1 MLCQNCHLNESTIHL
16 YTNVNG
22 QQKQID
28 LCQNCYQIMK
38 TDPNNS
44 ILGGIGGNPQSSS
57 NQTNQSSNPF
67 DDFFNNLSGF
77 PAFGSQGFQ
86 NTPPTQSG
94 EGNNNGRGGNGNNNF
109 RPNGPAQQEPKG
121 LLEEFGINVTDIAR
135 RGDIDPVIGRDA
147 EIVRVIEILNRRT
160 KNNPVLIGEPG
171 VGKTAVVEGL
181 AQKIVDGNVPQKLQN
196 KQVIRLDVVSLVQG
210 TGIRGQFEER
220 MQKLMEEIRERK
232 DVILFIDEI
241 HEIVGAGNAGDG
253 NMDAGNILKPA
264 LARGEL
270 QLVGAT
276 TLNEYRIIEKDAALE
291 RRMQPVKVDEPSV
304 EETITI
310 LRGIQKKYEDYHHVK
325 YSDDAIE
332 AAANLSNRYIQDRFL
347 PDKAIDL
354 LDEAGS
360 KMNLTLNF
368 VDPKEIDKRLVQAE
382 NLKNQATREEDYERA
397 AYFRDQI
404 AKYKEMQKQ
413 TINEDD
419 IPVIT
424 EKTIEAIVE
433 EKTNIPVGDLKEKEQ
448 SQLIHLADDLKEH
461 VIGQDEAVDK
471 IAKAIRRN
479 RIGLGTPNRPI
490 GSFLF
495 VGPTGVGKTELS
507 KQLAIELFGS
517 ADSMI
522 RFDMSEYMEK
532 HAVAKLVGAPPGY
545 VGYEEA
551 GQLTEKV
558 RRNPY
563 SLILLDEVE
572 KAHPDVMHM
581 FLQVLD
587 DGRLTD
593 GQGRTVSFKDTI
605 IIMTSNA
612 GTGKVEASVGFG
624 AAREGRTNSI
634 LGQLGDF
641 FSPEFMNRFDGIIEF
656 KALSKDNLLHIV
668 NLMLDDVN
676 NRLATN
682 DIHLEVT
689 DKVKEKLVDLGYDPK
704 MGARPLRRTIQDHI
718 EDAITDFY
726 LEHPTEKDLK
736 AVMTSNGKIIIKS
749 AKKVEKE
756 ETVSAE

>member
-1 MLCQNCHLNESTIHL
+1 MLCQNCKINDSTIHL
-16 YTNVNG
+16 YTNLNG

-28 LCQNCYQIMK
+28 LCQNCYKIIK

-44 ILGGIGGNPQSSS
+44 LFKGITDLN
-57 NQTNQSSNPF
+57 NRDFDPF
-67 DDFFNNLSGF
+67 GDFFNDLNNFRPS
-77 PAFGSQGFQ
+77 S
-86 NTPPTQSG
+86 NNNVPPTQSG
-94 EGNNNGRGGNGNNNF
+94 GGYGGNGGFGYQN
-109 RPNGPAQQEPKG
+109 RGSAQTPPPSQEKG
-121 LLEEFGINVTDIAR
+121 LLDEYGINITEIAR
-135 RGDIDPVIGRDA
+135 RGNVDPVIGRDE
-147 EIVRVIEILNRRT
+147 EIIRVIEILNRRT

-181 AQKIVDGNVPQKLQN
+181 AQKIVDGDVPHKLQG
-196 KQVIRLDVVSLVQG
+196 KEVIRLDVVSLVQG

-241 HEIVGAGNAGDG
+241 HEIVGAGSAGDG

-264 LARGEL
+264 LSRGEL

-291 RRMQPVKVDEPSV
+291 RRMQPVKVDEPTV
-304 EETITI
+304 EETIII
-310 LRGIQKKYEDYHHVK
+310 LKGIQKKYEDYHHVH
-325 YSDDAIE
+325 YTDAAIE
-332 AAANLSNRYIQDRFL
+332 AAATLSNRYIQDRFL

-368 VDPKEIDKRLVQAE
+368 VDPKVIDQRLIEAE
-382 NLKNQATREEDYERA
+382 NLKAQATRDEDFEKA

-404 AKYKEMQKQ
+404 AKYKEMQKTKVTDQ
-413 TINEDD
+413 DTPI
-419 IPVIT
+419 IS
-424 EKTIEAIVE
+424 EKTIEHIIE
-433 EKTNIPVGDLKEKEQ
+433 QKTNIPVGDLKEKEQ
-448 SQLIHLADDLKEH
+448 SQLINLADDLKAH
-461 VIGQDEAVDK
+461 VIGQDDAVDK
-471 IAKAIRRN
+471 ITKAIRRN
-479 RIGLGTPNRPI
+479 RVGLGTPNRPI

-532 HAVAKLVGAPPGY
+532 HSVAKLVGAPPGY
-545 VGYEEA
+545 VGYDEA

-593 GQGRTVSFKDTI
+593 GQGRTVSFKDAI

-612 GTGKVEASVGFG
+612 GTGKAEASVGFG
-624 AAREGRTNSI
+624 AAREGRTNSV
-634 LGQLGDF
+634 LGELGNF

-656 KALSKDNLLHIV
+656 KALSKENLLQIV
-668 NLMLDDVN
+668 DLMLDDVN
-676 NRLATN
+676 KRLSSN
-682 DIHLEVT
+682 NIHLDVT

-704 MGARPLRRTIQDHI
+704 MGARPLRRTIQDYI
-718 EDAITDFY
+718 EDAITDYY
-726 LEHPTEKDLK
+726 LENPSEKDLK
-736 AVMTSNGKIIIKS
+736 AVMTSKGKIVIKS
-749 AKKVEKE
+749 KNKT
-756 ETVSAE
+756 ETIESND

>member
-1 MLCQNCHLNESTIHL
+1 MLCKNCNINDATIHL
-16 YTNVNG
+16 YTNLNG
-22 QQKQID
+22 KQQQVD
-28 LCQNCYQIMK
+28 LCHNCYQIMK
-38 TDPNNS
+38 TDPNNAILRGLGDLTNPNNMDPFS
-44 ILGGIGGNPQSSS
+44 EFFNHLGGYPGN
-57 NQTNQSSNPF
+57 T
-67 DDFFNNLSGF
+67 
-77 PAFGSQGFQ
+77 PAGKNREQ
-86 NTPPTQSG
+86 TPPTQAG
-94 EGNNNGRGGNGNNNF
+94 GHNGRGGQTPPPQQPQQ
-109 RPNGPAQQEPKG
+109 PNG
-121 LLEEFGINVTDIAR
+121 LLEEFGINVTEIAR
-135 RGDIDPVIGRDA
+135 RGDIDPVIGRDQ
-147 EIVRVIEILNRRT
+147 EITRVIEILNRRT

-181 AQKIVDGNVPQKLQN
+181 AQKIVDGDVPQKLRD
-196 KQVIRLDVVSLVQG
+196 KEVIRLDVVSLVQG

-220 MQKLMEEIRERK
+220 MQKLMEEIRNRREI
-232 DVILFIDEI
+232 ILFIDEI
-241 HEIVGAGNAGDG
+241 HEIVGAGSAGDG

-264 LARGEL
+264 LARGEM

-291 RRMQPVKVDEPSV
+291 RRMQPVKVEEPSV

-310 LRGIQKKYEDYHHVK
+310 LKGIQNKYQDYHHVK
-325 YSDDAIE
+325 YSDAAIE
-332 AAANLSNRYIQDRFL
+332 AAAVLSNRYIQDRFL

-368 VDPKEIDKRLVQAE
+368 IDPKEIDQRLIDAE
-382 NLKNQATREEDYERA
+382 NRKAQATRDEDYEKA

-404 AKYKEMQKQ
+404 AKYKEMQKA
-413 TINEDD
+413 TISEED
-419 IPVIT
+419 IPLIT
-424 EKTIEAIVE
+424 EKEIEAIVE
-433 EKTNIPVGDLKEKEQ
+433 QKTNIPVGDLKEKEQ
-448 SQLIHLADDLKEH
+448 SQLVNLASDLKAH

-479 RIGLGTPNRPI
+479 RVGLGAPNRPI

-624 AAREGRTNSI
+624 AAMEGRTQSV
-634 LGQLGDF
+634 LGQLSNF
-641 FSPEFMNRFDGIIEF
+641 FTPEFMNRFDGIIEF
-656 KALSKDNLLHIV
+656 HPLSKENLLEIV
-668 NLMLDDVN
+668 SLMLDDVN
-676 NRLATN
+676 KRLSHN
-682 DIHLEVT
+682 GISLHVT

-704 MGARPLRRTIQDHI
+704 MGARPLRRTIQDQI

-726 LEHPTEKDLK
+726 LEHPAEKDLR
-736 AVMTSNGKIIIKS
+736 AVMSSKGTIQIK
-749 AKKVEKE
+749 AQTKTK
-756 ETVSAE
+756 

>member
-1 MLCQNCHLNESTIHL
+1 MLCQNCKINESTIHL

-22 QQKQID
+22 NKQQID

-44 ILGGIGGNPQSSS
+44 LFRGLTQANNQGIDPI
-57 NQTNQSSNPF
+57 
-67 DDFFNNLSGF
+67 DDFFNSLGN
-77 PAFGSQGFQ
+77 FQ
-86 NTPPTQSG
+86 QPQEPNIPPTQSG
-94 EGNNNGRGGNGNNNF
+94 GGYGGGGYGGNSNHGGGA
-109 RPNGPAQQEPKG
+109 RQQAPQKPKG
-121 LLEEFGINVTDIAR
+121 LLEEFGINVTEIAR
-135 RGDIDPVIGRDA
+135 KGEIDPVIGRDE
-147 EIVRVIEILNRRT
+147 EITRVIEILNRRT

-181 AQKIVDGNVPQKLQN
+181 AQKIVDGDVPHKLQG
-196 KQVIRLDVVSLVQG
+196 KEVIRLDVVSLVQG

-220 MQKLMEEIRERK
+220 MQKLMDEIRSRQ

-241 HEIVGAGNAGDG
+241 HEIVGAGSAGDG

-270 QLVGAT
+270 QMVGAT

-291 RRMQPVKVDEPSV
+291 RRMQPVKVDEPTV

-310 LRGIQKKYEDYHHVK
+310 LKGIQKKYEDYHHVK
-325 YSDDAIE
+325 YTDAAIE
-332 AAANLSNRYIQDRFL
+332 AAALLSNRYIQDRFL

-368 VDPKEIDKRLVQAE
+368 VDPKVIDQRLIEAE
-382 NLKNQATREEDYERA
+382 NLKAQATRDEDFEKA

-404 AKYKEMQKQ
+404 AKYKELQK
-413 TINEDD
+413 TSVLDND
-419 IPVIT
+419 IPIIS
-424 EKTIEAIVE
+424 EKTIEHIVE
-433 EKTNIPVGDLKEKEQ
+433 QKTNIPVGDLKEKEQ
-448 SQLIHLADDLKEH
+448 SQLVNLASDLKAH
-461 VIGQDEAVDK
+461 VIGQDDAVDK

-479 RIGLGTPNRPI
+479 RVGLGSPNRPI

-532 HAVAKLVGAPPGY
+532 HSVAKLVGAPPGY

-551 GQLTEKV
+551 GQLTERV

-612 GTGKVEASVGFG
+612 GTGKAEASVGFG
-624 AAREGRTNSI
+624 AAREGRTNSV
-634 LGQLGDF
+634 LGELGNF

-656 KALSKDNLLHIV
+656 KPLSKDNLLQIV
-668 NLMLDDVN
+668 NLMLDDVDQ
-676 NRLATN
+676 RLATN
-682 DIHLEVT
+682 DIHLDVT
-689 DKVKEKLVDLGYDPK
+689 EKVKEKLVDLGYDPK

-726 LEHPTEKDLK
+726 LENPSEKDLK
-736 AVMTSNGKIIIKS
+736 AIMTSNGKILIKS
-749 AKKVEKE
+749 AKKTESTESVNSSQEEK
-756 ETVSAE
+756 

>member
-1 MLCQNCHLNESTIHL
+1 MLCQNCNLNEATIHL

-22 QQKQID
+22 QQKQVD
-28 LCQNCYQIMK
+28 LCQNCYQIIK
-38 TDPNNS
+38 TDPNNAFFAGLNDASNNRQQNQASS
-44 ILGGIGGNPQSSS
+44 INPF
-57 NQTNQSSNPF
+57 F
-67 DDFFNNLSGF
+67 DDFFGDLNNF
-77 PAFGSQGFQ
+77 RAFGGQDLP

-94 EGNNNGRGGNGNNNF
+94 GNRGGNGNNN
-109 RPNGPAQQEPKG
+109 RPNGQQANNQPQG
-121 LLEEFGINVTDIAR
+121 LLEEFGINVTDLAR
-135 RGDIDPVIGRDA
+135 RGDIDPVIGRDS

-181 AQKIVDGNVPQKLQN
+181 AQKIVDGDVPQKLQA

-241 HEIVGAGNAGDG
+241 HEIVGAGSVGDG

-304 EETITI
+304 DETITI
-310 LRGIQKKYEDYHHVK
+310 LKGIQKKYEDYHHVK
-325 YSDDAIE
+325 YSDEAIK
-332 AAANLSNRYIQDRFL
+332 ASAILSNRYIQDRFL

-368 VDPKEIDKRLVQAE
+368 VDPKEIDQRLIEAE
-382 NLKNQATREEDYERA
+382 NLKAQATRDEDFERA

-413 TINEDD
+413 KIDD
-419 IPVIT
+419 QDTPVIT
-424 EKTIEAIVE
+424 EKTIEHIIE

-448 SQLIHLADDLKEH
+448 SQLINLADDLKKH
-461 VIGQDEAVDK
+461 VIGQDDAVDK

-479 RIGLGTPNRPI
+479 RVGLGSPNRPI

-545 VGYEEA
+545 VGYDEA

-612 GTGKVEASVGFG
+612 GTGKTEASVGFG
-624 AAREGRTNSI
+624 ASREGRTHSV
-634 LGQLGDF
+634 LGELGNF
-641 FSPEFMNRFDGIIEF
+641 FNPEFMNRFDGIIEF

-668 NLMLDDVN
+668 DLMLDTVN
-676 NRLATN
+676 SRLAVN
-682 DIHLEVT
+682 DIHLDVT

-726 LEHPTEKDLK
+726 LEHPSEKHLK
-736 AVMTSNGKIIIKS
+736 AVLNSKGDIFIKS
-749 AKKVEKE
+749 AKKHEKASE
-756 ETVSAE
+756 EVAAN

>member
-1 MLCQNCHLNESTIHL
+1 MLCQNCNLNEASIHL

-22 QQKQID
+22 NQQQVD
-28 LCQNCYQIMK
+28 LCQNCYKIMK
-38 TDPNNS
+38 SDPE
-44 ILGGIGGNPQSSS
+44 NPLNQF
-57 NQTNQSSNPF
+57 NQTGGSNFF
-67 DDFFNNLSGF
+67 DDFFSDLNNFRSSNGDL
-77 PAFGSQGFQ
+77 P
-86 NTPPTQSG
+86 NTPPTQ
-94 EGNNNGRGGNGNNNF
+94 EGGNRGNGGNTQGPG
-109 RPNGPAQQEPKG
+109 RPGGPRQQAPQQSQG
-121 LLEEFGINVTDIAR
+121 LLEEFGINITDIAR
-135 RGDIDPVIGRDA
+135 RGDIDPVIGRDE
-147 EIVRVIEILNRRT
+147 EIIRVIEILNRRT

-181 AQKIVDGNVPQKLQN
+181 AQKIVDGSVPQKLQG

-220 MQKLMEEIRERK
+220 MQKLMEEIRQRQ

-291 RRMQPVKVDEPSV
+291 RRMQPVKVDEPTV

-310 LRGIQKKYEDYHHVK
+310 LRGIQPKYQDYHHVK
-325 YSDDAIE
+325 YTDEAIT
-332 AAANLSNRYIQDRFL
+332 AAAELSNRYIQDRFL

-368 VDPKEIDKRLVQAE
+368 VDPKDIDKRLIEAE
-382 NLKNQATREEDYERA
+382 NLKAQATRDEDFEKA

-413 TINEDD
+413 TIKDQD
-419 IPVIT
+419 MPVIT
-424 EKTIEAIVE
+424 EKHIEAIVE
-433 EKTNIPVGDLKEKEQ
+433 QKTNIPVGDLKEKEQ
-448 SQLIHLADDLKEH
+448 SQLLSLADDLKSH
-461 VIGQDEAVDK
+461 VIGQDAAVDK

-479 RIGLGTPNRPI
+479 RVGLGAPNRPI

-545 VGYEEA
+545 VGYDEA

-572 KAHPDVMHM
+572 KAHPDVLHM

-624 AAREGRTNSI
+624 AARENRTNSV
-634 LGQLGDF
+634 LNQLGDF

-656 KALSKDNLLHIV
+656 SALSKENLLTIV
-668 NLMLDDVN
+668 DLMLDNVN
-676 NRLATN
+676 QRLAN
-682 DIHLEVT
+682 NGIHLSVT
-689 DKVKEKLVDLGYDPK
+689 EKVKEKLVDLGYDPK

-726 LEHPTEKDLK
+726 LENPNEKDLK
-736 AVMTSNGKIIIKS
+736 AVMTSKGHITIKS
-749 AKKVEKE
+749 AKKAEKTTQKA
-756 ETVSAE
+756 ETAKETD

>member
-1 MLCQNCHLNESTIHL
+1 MLCQNCKINDSTIHL
-16 YTNVNG
+16 YTNLNG
-22 QQKQID
+22 KQKQID
-28 LCQNCYQIMK
+28 LCQNCYKIIK

-44 ILGGIGGNPQSSS
+44 LFKGMTDLN
-57 NQTNQSSNPF
+57 NRDFDPF
-67 DDFFNNLSGF
+67 GDFFNDLNNFRPS
-77 PAFGSQGFQ
+77 S
-86 NTPPTQSG
+86 NTPPIPPTQSG
-94 EGNNNGRGGNGNNNF
+94 GGYGGNGGYGSQN
-109 RPNGPAQQEPKG
+109 RGSAQTPPPSQEKG
-121 LLEEFGINVTDIAR
+121 LLEEFGINVTEIAR
-135 RGDIDPVIGRDA
+135 RGDIDPVIGRDD
-147 EIVRVIEILNRRT
+147 EIIRVIEILNRRT

-181 AQKIVDGNVPQKLQN
+181 AQKIVDGDVPHKLQG

-220 MQKLMEEIRERK
+220 MQKLMEEIRKRE
-232 DVILFIDEI
+232 DIILFIDEI
-241 HEIVGAGNAGDG
+241 HEIVGAGSASDG

-291 RRMQPVKVDEPSV
+291 RRMQPVKVDEPTV
-304 EETITI
+304 DETITI
-310 LRGIQKKYEDYHHVK
+310 LKGIQKKYEDYHHVQ
-325 YSDDAIE
+325 YTDAAIE
-332 AAANLSNRYIQDRFL
+332 AAATLSNRYIQDRFL

-368 VDPKEIDKRLVQAE
+368 VDPKVIDQRLIEAE
-382 NLKNQATREEDYERA
+382 NLKSQATREEDFEKE

-404 AKYKEMQKQ
+404 AKYKEMQKKK
-413 TINEDD
+413 
-419 IPVIT
+419 IT
-424 EKTIEAIVE
+424 DQDTPIISEKTIEHIIE
-433 EKTNIPVGDLKEKEQ
+433 QKTNIPVGDLKEKEQ
-448 SQLIHLADDLKEH
+448 SQLIHLAEDLKSH
-461 VIGQDEAVDK
+461 VIGQDDAVDK

-479 RIGLGTPNRPI
+479 RVGLGTPNRPI

-532 HAVAKLVGAPPGY
+532 HSVAKLVGAPPGY
-545 VGYEEA
+545 VGYDEA

-558 RRNPY
+558 RHNPY

-593 GQGRTVSFKDTI
+593 GQGRTVSFKDAI

-612 GTGKVEASVGFG
+612 GTGKTEASVGFG
-624 AAREGRTNSI
+624 AAREGRTNSV
-634 LGQLGDF
+634 LGELGNF

-656 KALSKDNLLHIV
+656 KALSKDNLLQIV
-668 NLMLDDVN
+668 ELMLADVN
-676 NRLATN
+676 KRLSSN
-682 DIHLEVT
+682 NIRLDVT

-704 MGARPLRRTIQDHI
+704 MGARPLRRTIQDYI
-718 EDAITDFY
+718 EDTITDYY
-726 LEHPTEKDLK
+726 LENPSEKDLK
-736 AVMTSNGKIIIKS
+736 AVMTSKGNIQIKS
-749 AKKVEKE
+749 AKKAEVKSSEKE
-756 ETVSAE
+756 K

>member
-1 MLCQNCHLNESTIHL
+1 MLCQNCNLNEASIHL

-22 QQKQID
+22 NQQQVD
-28 LCQNCYQIMK
+28 LCQNCYKIMK
-38 TDPNNS
+38 SDPE
-44 ILGGIGGNPQSSS
+44 NPLNQF
-57 NQTNQSSNPF
+57 NQTGGSNFF
-67 DDFFNNLSGF
+67 DDFFSDLNNFRSSNGDL
-77 PAFGSQGFQ
+77 P
-86 NTPPTQSG
+86 NTPPTQ
-94 EGNNNGRGGNGNNNF
+94 EGGNRGNGGNTQGPG
-109 RPNGPAQQEPKG
+109 RPGGPRQQAPQQPQG
-121 LLEEFGINVTDIAR
+121 LLEEFGINITDIAR
-135 RGDIDPVIGRDA
+135 RGDIDPVIGRDE
-147 EIVRVIEILNRRT
+147 EIIRVIEILNRRT

-181 AQKIVDGNVPQKLQN
+181 AQKIVDGSVPQKLQG

-220 MQKLMEEIRERK
+220 MQKLMEEIRQRQ

-291 RRMQPVKVDEPSV
+291 RRMQPVKVDEPTV

-310 LRGIQKKYEDYHHVK
+310 LRGIQPKYQDYHHVK
-325 YSDDAIE
+325 YTDEAIT
-332 AAANLSNRYIQDRFL
+332 AAAELSNRYIQDRFL

-368 VDPKEIDKRLVQAE
+368 VDPKDIDKRLIEAE
-382 NLKNQATREEDYERA
+382 NLKAQATRDEDFEKA

-413 TINEDD
+413 TIKDQD
-419 IPVIT
+419 MPVIT
-424 EKTIEAIVE
+424 EKHIEAIVE
-433 EKTNIPVGDLKEKEQ
+433 QKTNIPVGDLKEKEQ
-448 SQLIHLADDLKEH
+448 SQLLSLADDLKSH
-461 VIGQDEAVDK
+461 VIGQDAAVDK

-479 RIGLGTPNRPI
+479 RVGLGAPNRPI

-545 VGYEEA
+545 VGYDEA

-572 KAHPDVMHM
+572 KAHPDVLHM

-593 GQGRTVSFKDTI
+593 GQGRTVSFKDSI

-624 AAREGRTNSI
+624 ATRENRTNSV
-634 LGQLGDF
+634 LNQLGDF
-641 FSPEFMNRFDGIIEF
+641 FSSEFMNRFDGIIEF
-656 KALSKDNLLHIV
+656 SALSKENLLTIV
-668 NLMLDDVN
+668 DLMLDNVN
-676 NRLATN
+676 QRLAN
-682 DIHLEVT
+682 NGIHLSVT
-689 DKVKEKLVDLGYDPK
+689 EKVKEKLVDLGYDPK

-726 LEHPTEKDLK
+726 LENPNEKDLK
-736 AVMTSNGKIIIKS
+736 AVMTSKGHITIKS
-749 AKKVEKE
+749 AKKAEKTTQKA
-756 ETVSAE
+756 ETAKETD

>member
-1 MLCQNCHLNESTIHL
+1 MLCQNCKINDSTIHL
-16 YTNVNG
+16 YTNLNG

-28 LCQNCYQIMK
+28 LCQNCYKIIK

-44 ILGGIGGNPQSSS
+44 LFKGITDLN
-57 NQTNQSSNPF
+57 NRDFDPF
-67 DDFFNNLSGF
+67 GDFFNDLNNFRPS
-77 PAFGSQGFQ
+77 S
-86 NTPPTQSG
+86 NNNVPPTQSG
-94 EGNNNGRGGNGNNNF
+94 GGYGGNGGFGSQN
-109 RPNGPAQQEPKG
+109 RGPAQTPPPSQEKG
-121 LLEEFGINVTDIAR
+121 LLDEYGINITEIAR
-135 RGDIDPVIGRDA
+135 RGNVDPVIGRDE
-147 EIVRVIEILNRRT
+147 EIIRVIEILNRRT

-181 AQKIVDGNVPQKLQN
+181 AQKIVDGDVPHKLQG
-196 KQVIRLDVVSLVQG
+196 KEVIRLDVVSLVQG

-241 HEIVGAGNAGDG
+241 HEIVGAGSAGDG

-264 LARGEL
+264 LSRGEL

-291 RRMQPVKVDEPSV
+291 RRMQPVKVDEPTV
-304 EETITI
+304 EETIII
-310 LRGIQKKYEDYHHVK
+310 LKGIQKKYEDYHHVH
-325 YSDDAIE
+325 YTDAAIE
-332 AAANLSNRYIQDRFL
+332 AAATLSNRYIQDRFL

-368 VDPKEIDKRLVQAE
+368 VDPKVIDQRLIEAE
-382 NLKNQATREEDYERA
+382 NLKAQATRDEDFEKA

-404 AKYKEMQKQ
+404 AKYKEMQKTKVTDQ
-413 TINEDD
+413 DTPI
-419 IPVIT
+419 IS
-424 EKTIEAIVE
+424 EKTIEHIIE
-433 EKTNIPVGDLKEKEQ
+433 QKTNIPVGDLKEKEQ
-448 SQLIHLADDLKEH
+448 SQLINLADDLKAH
-461 VIGQDEAVDK
+461 VIGQDDAVDK

-479 RIGLGTPNRPI
+479 RVGLGTPNRPI

-532 HAVAKLVGAPPGY
+532 HSVAKLVGAPPGY
-545 VGYEEA
+545 VGYDEA

-593 GQGRTVSFKDTI
+593 GQGRTVSFKDAI

-612 GTGKVEASVGFG
+612 GTGKAEASVGFG
-624 AAREGRTNSI
+624 AAREGRTNSV
-634 LGQLGDF
+634 LGELGNF

-656 KALSKDNLLHIV
+656 KALSKENLLQIV
-668 NLMLDDVN
+668 DLMLDDVN
-676 NRLATN
+676 KRLSSN
-682 DIHLEVT
+682 NIHLDVT

-704 MGARPLRRTIQDHI
+704 MGARPLRRTIQDYI
-718 EDAITDFY
+718 EDAITDYY
-726 LEHPTEKDLK
+726 LENPSEKDLK
-736 AVMTSNGKIIIKS
+736 AVMTSKGKIMIKS
-749 AKKVEKE
+749 KNKT
-756 ETVSAE
+756 ETVESND

>member
-1 MLCQNCHLNESTIHL
+1 MLCQNCNLNEASIHL

-22 QQKQID
+22 NQQQVD
-28 LCQNCYQIMK
+28 LCQNCYKIMK
-38 TDPNNS
+38 SDPE
-44 ILGGIGGNPQSSS
+44 NPLNQF
-57 NQTNQSSNPF
+57 NQTGGSNFF
-67 DDFFNNLSGF
+67 DDFFSDLNNFRSSNGDL
-77 PAFGSQGFQ
+77 P
-86 NTPPTQSG
+86 NTPPTQ
-94 EGNNNGRGGNGNNNF
+94 EGGNRGNGGNTQGPG
-109 RPNGPAQQEPKG
+109 RPGGPRQQAPQQPQG
-121 LLEEFGINVTDIAR
+121 LLEEFGINITDIAR
-135 RGDIDPVIGRDA
+135 RGDIDPVIGRDE
-147 EIVRVIEILNRRT
+147 EIIRVIEILNRRT

-181 AQKIVDGNVPQKLQN
+181 AQKIVDGSVPQKLQG

-220 MQKLMEEIRERK
+220 MQKLMEEIRQRQ

-291 RRMQPVKVDEPSV
+291 RRMQPVKVDEPTV

-310 LRGIQKKYEDYHHVK
+310 LRGIQPKYQDYHHVK
-325 YSDDAIE
+325 YTDEAIT
-332 AAANLSNRYIQDRFL
+332 AAAELSNRYIQDRFL

-368 VDPKEIDKRLVQAE
+368 VDPKDIDKRLIEAE
-382 NLKNQATREEDYERA
+382 NLKAQATRDEDFEKA

-413 TINEDD
+413 TIKDQD
-419 IPVIT
+419 MPVIT
-424 EKTIEAIVE
+424 EKHIEAIVE
-433 EKTNIPVGDLKEKEQ
+433 QKTNIPVGDLKEKEQ
-448 SQLIHLADDLKEH
+448 SQLLSLADDLKSH
-461 VIGQDEAVDK
+461 VIGQDAAVDK

-479 RIGLGTPNRPI
+479 RVGLGAPNRPI

-545 VGYEEA
+545 VGYDEA

-572 KAHPDVMHM
+572 KAHPDVLHM

-593 GQGRTVSFKDTI
+593 GQGRTVSFKDSI

-624 AAREGRTNSI
+624 AARENRTNSV
-634 LGQLGDF
+634 LNQLGDF

-656 KALSKDNLLHIV
+656 SALSKENLLTIV
-668 NLMLDDVN
+668 DLMLDNVN
-676 NRLATN
+676 QRLAN
-682 DIHLEVT
+682 NGIHLSVT
-689 DKVKEKLVDLGYDPK
+689 EKVKEKLVDLGYDPK

-726 LEHPTEKDLK
+726 LENPNEKDLK
-736 AVMTSNGKIIIKS
+736 AVMTSKGHITIKS
-749 AKKVEKE
+749 AKKAEKTTQKA
-756 ETVSAE
+756 ETAKETD

>member
-1 MLCQNCHLNESTIHL
+1 MLCQNCNLNEASIHL

-22 QQKQID
+22 NQQQVD
-28 LCQNCYQIMK
+28 LCQNCYKIMK
-38 TDPNNS
+38 SDPE
-44 ILGGIGGNPQSSS
+44 NPLNQF
-57 NQTNQSSNPF
+57 NQTGGSNFF
-67 DDFFNNLSGF
+67 DDFFSDLNNFRSSNGDL
-77 PAFGSQGFQ
+77 P
-86 NTPPTQSG
+86 NTPPTQ
-94 EGNNNGRGGNGNNNF
+94 EGGNRGNGGNTQGPG
-109 RPNGPAQQEPKG
+109 RPGGPRQQAPQQSQG
-121 LLEEFGINVTDIAR
+121 LLEEFGINITDIAR
-135 RGDIDPVIGRDA
+135 RGDIDPVIGRDE
-147 EIVRVIEILNRRT
+147 EIIRVIEILNRRT

-181 AQKIVDGNVPQKLQN
+181 AQKIVDGSVPQKLQG

-220 MQKLMEEIRERK
+220 MQKLMEEIRQRQ

-291 RRMQPVKVDEPSV
+291 RRMQPVKVDEPTV

-310 LRGIQKKYEDYHHVK
+310 LRGIQPKYQDYHHVK
-325 YSDDAIE
+325 YTDEAIT
-332 AAANLSNRYIQDRFL
+332 AAAELSNRYIQDRFL

-368 VDPKEIDKRLVQAE
+368 VDPKDIDKRLIEAE
-382 NLKNQATREEDYERA
+382 NLKAQATRDEDFEKA

-413 TINEDD
+413 TIKEQDM
-419 IPVIT
+419 PVIT
-424 EKTIEAIVE
+424 EKHIEAIVE
-433 EKTNIPVGDLKEKEQ
+433 QKTNIPVGDLKEKEQ
-448 SQLIHLADDLKEH
+448 SQLLSLADDLKSH
-461 VIGQDEAVDK
+461 VIGQDAAVDK

-479 RIGLGTPNRPI
+479 RVGLGAPNRPI

-545 VGYEEA
+545 VGYDEA

-572 KAHPDVMHM
+572 KAHPDVLHM

-593 GQGRTVSFKDTI
+593 GQGRTVSFKDSI

-624 AAREGRTNSI
+624 AARENRTNSV
-634 LGQLGDF
+634 LNQLGDF

-656 KALSKDNLLHIV
+656 SALSKENLLTIV
-668 NLMLDDVN
+668 DLMLDNVN
-676 NRLATN
+676 QRLAN
-682 DIHLEVT
+682 NGIHLSVT
-689 DKVKEKLVDLGYDPK
+689 EKVKEKLVDLGYDPK

-726 LEHPTEKDLK
+726 LENPNEKDLK
-736 AVMTSNGKIIIKS
+736 AVMTSKGHITIKS
-749 AKKVEKE
+749 AKKAEKTTQKA
-756 ETVSAE
+756 ETAKETD

>member
-1 MLCQNCHLNESTIHL
+1 MLCQNCNLNEASIHL

-22 QQKQID
+22 NQQQVD
-28 LCQNCYQIMK
+28 LCQNCYKIMK
-38 TDPNNS
+38 SDPE
-44 ILGGIGGNPQSSS
+44 NPLNQF
-57 NQTNQSSNPF
+57 NQTGGSSFF
-67 DDFFNNLSGF
+67 DDFFSDLNNFRSSNGDL
-77 PAFGSQGFQ
+77 P
-86 NTPPTQSG
+86 NTPPTQ
-94 EGNNNGRGGNGNNNF
+94 EGGNRGNGGNTQGPG
-109 RPNGPAQQEPKG
+109 RPGGPRQQAPQQPQG
-121 LLEEFGINVTDIAR
+121 LLEEFGINITDIAR
-135 RGDIDPVIGRDA
+135 RGDIDPVIGRDE
-147 EIVRVIEILNRRT
+147 EIIRVIEILNRRT

-181 AQKIVDGNVPQKLQN
+181 AQKIVDGSVPQKLQG

-220 MQKLMEEIRERK
+220 MQKLMEEIRQRQ

-291 RRMQPVKVDEPSV
+291 RRMQPVKVDEPTV

-310 LRGIQKKYEDYHHVK
+310 LRGIQPKYQDYHHVK
-325 YSDDAIE
+325 YTDEAIT
-332 AAANLSNRYIQDRFL
+332 AAAELSNRYIQDRFL

-368 VDPKEIDKRLVQAE
+368 VDPKDIDKRLIEAE
-382 NLKNQATREEDYERA
+382 NLKAQATRDEDFEKA

-413 TINEDD
+413 TIKDQD
-419 IPVIT
+419 MPVIT
-424 EKTIEAIVE
+424 EKHIEAIVE
-433 EKTNIPVGDLKEKEQ
+433 QKTNIPVGDLKEKEQ
-448 SQLIHLADDLKEH
+448 SQLLSLADDLKSH
-461 VIGQDEAVDK
+461 VIAQDAAVDK

-479 RIGLGTPNRPI
+479 RVGLGAPNRPI

-545 VGYEEA
+545 VGYDEA

-572 KAHPDVMHM
+572 KAHPDVLHM

-624 AAREGRTNSI
+624 AARENRTNSV
-634 LGQLGDF
+634 LNQLGDF

-656 KALSKDNLLHIV
+656 SALSKENLLTIV
-668 NLMLDDVN
+668 DLMLDNVN
-676 NRLATN
+676 QRLAN
-682 DIHLEVT
+682 NGIHLSVT
-689 DKVKEKLVDLGYDPK
+689 EKVKEKLVDLGYDPK

-726 LEHPTEKDLK
+726 LENPNEKDLK
-736 AVMTSNGKIIIKS
+736 AVMTSKGHITIKS
-749 AKKVEKE
+749 AKKAEKTAQKA
-756 ETVSAE
+756 ETAKETD

>member
-1 MLCQNCHLNESTIHL
+1 MLYKNCNINDATIHL
-16 YTNVNG
+16 YTNLNG
-22 QQKQID
+22 KQQQVD
-28 LCQNCYQIMK
+28 LCHNCYQIMK
-38 TDPNNS
+38 TDPHNAILRGLGDLTNPNNMDPFS
-44 ILGGIGGNPQSSS
+44 EFFNHLGGYPGN
-57 NQTNQSSNPF
+57 T
-67 DDFFNNLSGF
+67 
-77 PAFGSQGFQ
+77 PAGKNREQ
-86 NTPPTQSG
+86 TPPTQAG
-94 EGNNNGRGGNGNNNF
+94 GHNGRGGQTPPPQQPQQ
-109 RPNGPAQQEPKG
+109 PNG
-121 LLEEFGINVTDIAR
+121 LLEEFGINVTEIAR
-135 RGDIDPVIGRDA
+135 RGDIDPVIGRDQ
-147 EIVRVIEILNRRT
+147 EITRVIEILNRRT

-181 AQKIVDGNVPQKLQN
+181 AQKIVDGDVPQKLRD
-196 KQVIRLDVVSLVQG
+196 KEVIRLDVVSLVQG
-210 TGIRGQFEER
+210 TSIRGQFEER
-220 MQKLMEEIRERK
+220 MQKLMEEIRNRREI
-232 DVILFIDEI
+232 ILFIDEI
-241 HEIVGAGNAGDG
+241 HEIVGAGSAGDG

-264 LARGEL
+264 LARGEM

-291 RRMQPVKVDEPSV
+291 RRMQPVKVEEPSV

-310 LRGIQKKYEDYHHVK
+310 LKGIQNKYQDYHHVK
-325 YSDDAIE
+325 YSDAAIE
-332 AAANLSNRYIQDRFL
+332 AAAVLSNRYIQDRFL

-368 VDPKEIDKRLVQAE
+368 IDPKEIDQRLIDSE
-382 NLKNQATREEDYERA
+382 NRKAQATRDEDYEKA

-404 AKYKEMQKQ
+404 AKYKEMQKA
-413 TINEDD
+413 TISEED
-419 IPVIT
+419 IPLIT
-424 EKTIEAIVE
+424 EKEIEAIVE
-433 EKTNIPVGDLKEKEQ
+433 QKTNIPVGDLKEKEQ
-448 SQLIHLADDLKEH
+448 SQLVSLASDLKAH

-479 RIGLGTPNRPI
+479 RVGLGAPNRPI

-624 AAREGRTNSI
+624 AAMEGRTQSV
-634 LGQLGDF
+634 LGQLSNF
-641 FSPEFMNRFDGIIEF
+641 FTPEFMNRFDGIIEF
-656 KALSKDNLLHIV
+656 QPLSKENLLEIV
-668 NLMLDDVN
+668 SLMLDDVN
-676 NRLATN
+676 KRLSHN
-682 DIHLEVT
+682 GISLHVT
-689 DKVKEKLVDLGYDPK
+689 DKVKEKLVDLGYNPK
-704 MGARPLRRTIQDHI
+704 MGARPLRRTIQDQI

-726 LEHPTEKDLK
+726 LEHPAEKDLR
-736 AVMTSNGKIIIKS
+736 AVMSSKGTIQIK
-749 AKKVEKE
+749 AQTKTK
-756 ETVSAE
+756 

>member
-1 MLCQNCHLNESTIHL
+1 MLCQNCKINESTIHL

-22 QQKQID
+22 KKQQVD

-44 ILGGIGGNPQSSS
+44 LLGGL
-57 NQTNQSSNPF
+57 TNMNNHNMDPF
-67 DDFFNNLSGF
+67 DDFFNHLGNF
-77 PAFGSQGFQ
+77 QGPKDS
-86 NTPPTQSG
+86 TPPTQSG
-94 EGNNNGRGGNGNNNF
+94 GSYGGGNYGPGSNNQ
-109 RPNGPAQQEPKG
+109 RPQSASNKPKG
-121 LLEEFGINVTDIAR
+121 LLEEFGINVTEIAR
-135 RGDIDPVIGRDA
+135 RGDIDPVIGRDD
-147 EIVRVIEILNRRT
+147 EIRRVIEILNRRT

-181 AQKIVDGNVPQKLQN
+181 AQKIVDSDVPQKLQG
-196 KQVIRLDVVSLVQG
+196 KEVIRLDVVSLVQG

-220 MQKLMEEIRERK
+220 MQKLMDEIRNRN
-232 DVILFIDEI
+232 DIILFIDEI
-241 HEIVGAGNAGDG
+241 HEIVGAGSAGDG

-291 RRMQPVKVDEPSV
+291 RRMQPVKVDEPTV

-310 LRGIQKKYEDYHHVK
+310 LKGIQKKYEDYHHVR
-325 YSDDAIE
+325 YTDEAIE
-332 AAANLSNRYIQDRFL
+332 AAAILSNRYIQDRFL

-354 LDEAGS
+354 LDESGS

-368 VDPKEIDKRLVQAE
+368 VDPKEIDRRLIEAE
-382 NLKNQATREEDYERA
+382 NLKTKATRDEDYEKA

-404 AKYKEMQKQ
+404 AKYKEMQTAKIDEQ
-413 TINEDD
+413 DTPI
-419 IPVIT
+419 IS
-424 EKTIEAIVE
+424 EKEIEAIVE
-433 EKTNIPVGDLKEKEQ
+433 QKTNIPVGDLKEKEQ
-448 SQLIHLADDLKEH
+448 SQLIHLTSDLKSH
-461 VIGQDEAVDK
+461 VIGQDDAVDK

-479 RIGLGTPNRPI
+479 RVGLGSPNRPI

-532 HAVAKLVGAPPGY
+532 HSVAKLVGAPPGY

-551 GQLTEKV
+551 GQLTERV

-624 AAREGRTNSI
+624 AAREGRTNSV
-634 LGQLGDF
+634 LGELGNF

-656 KALSKDNLLHIV
+656 KALSKDNLLQIV
-668 NLMLDDVN
+668 DLMLEDVN
-676 NRLATN
+676 NRLASN
-682 DIHLEVT
+682 EIHLDVT
-689 DKVKEKLVDLGYDPK
+689 TKVKEKLVDLGYDPK

-718 EDAITDFY
+718 EDAITDYY
-726 LEHPTEKDLK
+726 LEHPTDKDLK
-736 AVMTSNGKIIIKS
+736 AIMTSNGKIIIKG
-749 AKKVEKE
+749 KQK
-756 ETVSAE
+756 AELD

>member
-1 MLCQNCHLNESTIHL
+1 MLCQNCKINESTIHL

-22 QQKQID
+22 HKQQVD

-38 TDPNNS
+38 TDPEHS
-44 ILGGIGGNPQSSS
+44 LFGGIANANNHGTDPI
-57 NQTNQSSNPF
+57 
-67 DDFFNNLSGF
+67 DDFFNSLSN
-77 PAFGSQGFQ
+77 FQ
-86 NTPPTQSG
+86 QPQEPTTPPTQSG
-94 EGNNNGRGGNGNNNF
+94 GAYGGGGGYGSNPSKGGQ
-109 RPNGPAQQEPKG
+109 PQSSPQKPKG
-121 LLEEFGINVTDIAR
+121 LLEEFGINVTELAR
-135 RGDIDPVIGRDA
+135 RGEIDPVIGRDE

-181 AQKIVDGNVPQKLQN
+181 AQKIVDGDVPHKLQG
-196 KQVIRLDVVSLVQG
+196 KEVIRLDVVSLVQG

-220 MQKLMEEIRERK
+220 MQKLIDEIRSRQ

-241 HEIVGAGNAGDG
+241 HEIVGAGSAGDG

-270 QLVGAT
+270 QMVGAT

-291 RRMQPVKVDEPSV
+291 RRMQPVKVDEPTV

-310 LRGIQKKYEDYHHVK
+310 LKGIQKKYEDYHHVK
-325 YSDDAIE
+325 YTDAAIE
-332 AAANLSNRYIQDRFL
+332 AAALLSNRYIQDRFL

-368 VDPKEIDKRLVQAE
+368 VDPKVIDQRLIEAE
-382 NLKNQATREEDYERA
+382 NLKAQATRDEDFEKA

-404 AKYKEMQKQ
+404 AKYKELQQ
-413 TINEDD
+413 TSVLDKDTPI
-419 IPVIT
+419 IS
-424 EKTIEAIVE
+424 EKTIEHIVE
-433 EKTNIPVGDLKEKEQ
+433 QKTNIPVGDLKEKEQ
-448 SQLIHLADDLKEH
+448 SQLVNLSSDLKAH
-461 VIGQDEAVDK
+461 VIGQDDAVDK

-479 RIGLGTPNRPI
+479 RVGLGSPNRPI

-532 HAVAKLVGAPPGY
+532 HSVAKLVGAPPGY
-545 VGYEEA
+545 VGYDEA
-551 GQLTEKV
+551 GQLTERV

-612 GTGKVEASVGFG
+612 GTGKAEASVGFG
-624 AAREGRTNSI
+624 AAREGRTNSV
-634 LGQLGDF
+634 LGELGNF

-656 KALSKDNLLHIV
+656 QALSKDNLLQIV

-676 NRLATN
+676 QRLATN
-682 DIHLEVT
+682 DIHLDVT
-689 DKVKEKLVDLGYDPK
+689 EKVKEKLVDLGYDPK

-726 LEHPTEKDLK
+726 LENPSEKELK
-736 AVMTSNGKIIIKS
+736 AIMTSNGKILIKS
-749 AKKVEKE
+749 AKKTESTESVNSSQEEK
-756 ETVSAE
+756 

>member
-1 MLCQNCHLNESTIHL
+1 MLCQNCKINDSTIHL
-16 YTNVNG
+16 YTNLNG

-28 LCQNCYQIMK
+28 LCQNCYKIIK

-44 ILGGIGGNPQSSS
+44 LFKGITDLN
-57 NQTNQSSNPF
+57 NRDFDPF
-67 DDFFNNLSGF
+67 GDFFNDLNNFKPS
-77 PAFGSQGFQ
+77 S
-86 NTPPTQSG
+86 NNNVPPTQSG
-94 EGNNNGRGGNGNNNF
+94 GGYGGNGGYGSQN
-109 RPNGPAQQEPKG
+109 RGPAQTPPPSQEKG
-121 LLEEFGINVTDIAR
+121 LLDEYGINITEIAR
-135 RGDIDPVIGRDA
+135 RGNVDPVIGRDE
-147 EIVRVIEILNRRT
+147 EIIRVIEILNRRT

-181 AQKIVDGNVPQKLQN
+181 AQKIVDGDVPHKLQG
-196 KQVIRLDVVSLVQG
+196 KEVIRLDVVSLVQG

-241 HEIVGAGNAGDG
+241 HEIVGAGSAGDG

-264 LARGEL
+264 LSRGEL

-291 RRMQPVKVDEPSV
+291 RRMQPVKVDEPTV
-304 EETITI
+304 EETIII
-310 LRGIQKKYEDYHHVK
+310 LKGIQKKYEDYHHVH
-325 YSDDAIE
+325 YTEAAIE
-332 AAANLSNRYIQDRFL
+332 AAATLSNRYIQDRFL

-368 VDPKEIDKRLVQAE
+368 VDPKVIDQRLIEAE
-382 NLKNQATREEDYERA
+382 NLKAQATRDEDFEKA

-404 AKYKEMQKQ
+404 AKYKEMQKTKVTDQ
-413 TINEDD
+413 DTPI
-419 IPVIT
+419 IS
-424 EKTIEAIVE
+424 EKTIEHIIE
-433 EKTNIPVGDLKEKEQ
+433 QKTNIPVGDLKEKEQ
-448 SQLIHLADDLKEH
+448 SQLINLADDLKAH
-461 VIGQDEAVDK
+461 VIGQDDAVDK

-479 RIGLGTPNRPI
+479 RVGLGTPNRPI

-532 HAVAKLVGAPPGY
+532 HSVAKLVGAPPGY
-545 VGYEEA
+545 VGYDEA

-593 GQGRTVSFKDTI
+593 GQGRTVSFKDAI

-612 GTGKVEASVGFG
+612 GTGKAEASVGFG
-624 AAREGRTNSI
+624 AAREGRTNSV
-634 LGQLGDF
+634 LGELGNF

-656 KALSKDNLLHIV
+656 KALSKENLLQIV
-668 NLMLDDVN
+668 DLMLDDVN
-676 NRLATN
+676 NRLSSN
-682 DIHLEVT
+682 NIHLDVT

-704 MGARPLRRTIQDHI
+704 MGARPLRRTIQDYI
-718 EDAITDFY
+718 EDAITDYY
-726 LEHPTEKDLK
+726 LENPSEKDLK
-736 AVMTSNGKIIIKS
+736 AVMTSKGKIVIKS
-749 AKKVEKE
+749 KNKT
-756 ETVSAE
+756 ETVESND